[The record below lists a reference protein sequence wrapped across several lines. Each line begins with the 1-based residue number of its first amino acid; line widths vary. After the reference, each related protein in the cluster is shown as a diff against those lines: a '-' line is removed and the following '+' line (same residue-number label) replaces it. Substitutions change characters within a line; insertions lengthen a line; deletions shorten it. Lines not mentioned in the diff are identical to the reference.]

1 MWAVVQFVC
10 FLVIVYWI
18 IKHAFPARP
27 DPYQLKLEQERKHAE
42 VMAAVS
48 RLEQQRPTPTAT
60 TPSFDAARNAGAAA
74 WARNH
79 ISRNHSADAPL
90 LHQSE
95 AVVIKSGVIDGMPY
109 RLYSDGAIQA
119 ELPQGPIHFRS
130 LLELQSHL
138 EQNA

>member
-10 FLVIVYWI
+10 FLIIVYWL

-27 DPYQLKLEQERKHAE
+27 DPYQQKLEQDRKHAE

-48 RLEQQRPTPTAT
+48 RLEQHNPTPTAS
-60 TPSFDAARNAGAAA
+60 TPSFDAARNTDAAA

-79 ISRNHSADAPL
+79 IRRSHSADAPL
-90 LHQSE
+90 VHQSE
-95 AVVIKSGVIDGMPY
+95 VVVIKSGVIDGMPY
-109 RLYSDGAIQA
+109 KLYSDGAIEA
-119 ELPQGPIHFRS
+119 ELPQGLMHFRS

-138 EQNA
+138 EQNT